1 VIARAATG
9 LNVEINEG
17 ALRAFCARILGWAP
31 DRTDDVEHAIDSIY
45 LNIGRE
51 AVLVL
56 LGETDLVPLAHAL
69 HRRTLGDDQPFIVC
83 DRHRGDTS
91 ASVRSPDN
99 YVSGVA
105 TFAAATGGSLCVRHS
120 RPPKDFSSLVALV
133 RDPSARV
140 QLIVCADARHDAD
153 PFITL
158 PVPIRVPSLRTRT
171 SELPRIVDEY
181 AADAIAELKV
191 PETSFTAADRQWV
204 IEHSPMTLGEI
215 EKATL
220 RLVALETSPSL
231 PRAAERLGMAPVS
244 LARWLKRWK
253 QRPALARDLGVS
265 SQPLERSSPPATRGK
280 RGRNRR

>member
-9 LNVEINEG
+9 LNAEINEA
-17 ALRAFCARILGWAP
+17 ALRAFCARILGWGP
-31 DRTDDVEHAIDSIY
+31 NRTDAVEHAIDSIF
-45 LNIGRE
+45 LSLGRE

-56 LGETDLVPLAHAL
+56 LGEADLVPLAHAL
-69 HRRTLGDDQPFIVC
+69 HQRTLGVDQPFVVC
-83 DRHRGDTS
+83 DPQRGDLPS
-91 ASVRSPDN
+91 SVRSPGN
-99 YVSGVA
+99 YKDGVA
-105 TFAAATGGSLCVRHS
+105 GFMAATGGSLCVRHS
-120 RPPKDFSSLVALV
+120 RRPRDFPSVVAMV

-140 QLIVCADARHDAD
+140 QLIVCADVRRDAD

-204 IEHSPMTLGEI
+204 IKHAPMTLGEI

-244 LARWLKRWK
+244 LSKWLERWK
-253 QRPALARDLGVS
+253 QRPALARDLS
-265 SQPLERSSPPATRGK
+265 ASPEPPERSSPPATRGK